1 MVKYKTE
8 IRNLPDKELKGL
20 VVRMLIDL
28 MRIDKHNENFKK

>member
-8 IRNLPDKELKGL
+8 ISNLPDKEFKGL
-20 VVRMLIDL
+20 VVRILIDL